1 MNKHLFPPLTGIL
14 ALLLTCFLACD
25 DPDAPGSNVPI
36 LTTGTAEAGGRTT
49 ATLSGSIVLPAG
61 TSVGECGFLYSTVSS
76 LPEAE
81 STKVT
86 VDPATI
92 VSGTTFSLELTGLQ
106 PTTRYYYRLYATSGF
121 TTLRGDILSFETS
134 AAGRPV
140 FGELV
145 CSAVTES
152 SADVQSLLTDYGGQ
166 PILNLGF
173 SYWPVDDPTAIGE
186 PGDQELFVPAVA
198 LPDSAASN
206 VAFSATIPNLTP
218 GRSYAVRPYGV
229 NSVGTGYGQ
238 PVAFTTLA
246 ATTPV
251 LSEVQ
256 FADSTEISVELLAR
270 VTDPG
275 QSYVT
280 EWGFCWN
287 TGGAE
292 PTIDGTHQSCTPEPD
307 GTFRLNLADL
317 LPMTTYQIRAYA
329 RNDQGVGYSLVRQF
343 TTKNDPT
350 AEPVVVTLAA
360 AEVGEASARL
370 RGTLASDGGQ
380 PVTASGFFW
389 GTTPNPSTEGTRVEA
404 PVTEG
409 SLSYLLEGLERGTT
423 YYYCAFAENV
433 KGMATGEVLSFVTLD
448 NRLVPTVETIEAAE
462 VGETTAR
469 IAARLASDG
478 GSPVTASGF
487 CYGTDAN
494 PAPDGTQCEAALT
507 DGAFA
512 YDLSGLAIGTT
523 YYYCAYATNEIGTGY
538 GQVRMFTTLDNRA
551 VPDVTAAA
559 ATSVTESPA
568 RLSGRITSEGGSEVT
583 ASGFCY
589 GTDANPATNGTRVE
603 AAADAE
609 GAFSTALTALSGSTT
624 YYYCAF
630 ATNAIGTGYSQVQ
643 LFTTADVATLPAV
656 LTLPATDI
664 SQTAAR
670 LGGEVM
676 SDGNS
681 PILSKG
687 FYWGTDADP
696 AGNGTRVA
704 SAATG
709 DEFHHDL
716 TGLTAGTTYYYCAYV
731 ENEVGQSLG
740 EVQSFTTPTAATA
753 PTVRTTQATTITETS
768 ARLSGSVTADGGS
781 PLISKGFYWST
792 GSNPTEGGTRVV
804 SPSTGDNFVYEL
816 TGLTAATTYYFCAYA
831 ENEVGISYGEA
842 VSFVTSDA
850 TSIPTLSSV
859 TVTGITTTEAVLSA
873 EVTSSGGL
881 AVTEKGFCYSST
893 NAMPTEADTK
903 VVSAASGNAIGTTL
917 TGLSP
922 HTTYYVR
929 AYAVNGRGTSLG
941 PVRQFTTEDDRS
953 LPTVQTGEVTAV
965 GETTAT
971 FAGTLTADGGATV
984 TSTGFCYAT
993 SPNPAQGGTRIEV
1006 TAEADGSFAYS
1017 ATGLRASTTYYVCAY
1032 AQNAVGTAYG
1042 DVRRFTTDATL
1053 SVPAVGSTAV
1063 SAIATTTA
1071 TASATLISDGGATVT
1086 ERGFYL
1092 STGNPPTAAD
1102 TKIVSAAT
1110 GNAITAD
1117 LTGLSP
1123 NTRYYIRAYAT
1134 NAQGTA
1140 TGSINVFTTQ
1150 DDRTA
1155 PTVGSITA
1163 SNITAESV
1171 DLLATILA
1179 DGGAAVTERGFCYT
1193 TNPDAA
1199 PTVADAKVVS
1209 AATGTDIAATLA
1221 GLTARTTYYIR
1232 AYATNGSRT
1241 GYSDVLRVTTSPS
1254 GVPDIGDN
1262 ESPDM

>member
-1 MNKHLFPPLTGIL
+1 M
-14 ALLLTCFLACD
+14 
-25 DPDAPGSNVPI
+25 
-36 LTTGTAEAGGRTT
+36 
-49 ATLSGSIVLPAG
+49 
-61 TSVGECGFLYSTVSS
+61 
-76 LPEAE
+76 
-81 STKVT
+81 
-86 VDPATI
+86 
-92 VSGTTFSLELTGLQ
+92 
-106 PTTRYYYRLYATSGF
+106 
-121 TTLRGDILSFETS
+121 
-134 AAGRPV
+134 
-140 FGELV
+140 
-145 CSAVTES
+145 
-152 SADVQSLLTDYGGQ
+152 
-166 PILNLGF
+166 
-173 SYWPVDDPTAIGE
+173 
-186 PGDQELFVPAVA
+186 
-198 LPDSAASN
+198 
-206 VAFSATIPNLTP
+206 
-218 GRSYAVRPYGV
+218 
-229 NSVGTGYGQ
+229 
-238 PVAFTTLA
+238 
-246 ATTPV
+246 
-251 LSEVQ
+251 
-256 FADSTEISVELLAR
+256 
-270 VTDPG
+270 
-275 QSYVT
+275 
-280 EWGFCWN
+280 
-287 TGGAE
+287 
-292 PTIDGTHQSCTPEPD
+292 
-307 GTFRLNLADL
+307 
-317 LPMTTYQIRAYA
+317 
-329 RNDQGVGYSLVRQF
+329 
-343 TTKNDPT
+343 
-350 AEPVVVTLAA
+350 
-360 AEVGEASARL
+360 
-370 RGTLASDGGQ
+370 
-380 PVTASGFFW
+380 
-389 GTTPNPSTEGTRVEA
+389 
-404 PVTEG
+404 
-409 SLSYLLEGLERGTT
+409 
-423 YYYCAFAENV
+423 
-433 KGMATGEVLSFVTLD
+433 
-448 NRLVPTVETIEAAE
+448 
-462 VGETTAR
+462 
-469 IAARLASDG
+469 
-478 GSPVTASGF
+478 
-487 CYGTDAN
+487 
-494 PAPDGTQCEAALT
+494 
-507 DGAFA
+507 
-512 YDLSGLAIGTT
+512 
-523 YYYCAYATNEIGTGY
+523 
-538 GQVRMFTTLDNRA
+538 
-551 VPDVTAAA
+551 
-559 ATSVTESPA
+559 
-568 RLSGRITSEGGSEVT
+568 
-583 ASGFCY
+583 
-589 GTDANPATNGTRVE
+589 
-603 AAADAE
+603 
-609 GAFSTALTALSGSTT
+609 
-624 YYYCAF
+624 
-630 ATNAIGTGYSQVQ
+630 
-643 LFTTADVATLPAV
+643 
-656 LTLPATDI
+656 
-664 SQTAAR
+664 
-670 LGGEVM
+670 
-676 SDGNS
+676 
-681 PILSKG
+681 
-687 FYWGTDADP
+687 
-696 AGNGTRVA
+696 
-704 SAATG
+704 
-709 DEFHHDL
+709 
-716 TGLTAGTTYYYCAYV
+716 

-753 PTVRTTQATTITETS
+753 PTVRTAQATTITETS

-1071 TASATLISDGGATVT
+1071 TASATLISDGGASVT

-1150 DDRTA
+1150 DTRTA
-1155 PTVGSITA
+1155 PAVGSITA